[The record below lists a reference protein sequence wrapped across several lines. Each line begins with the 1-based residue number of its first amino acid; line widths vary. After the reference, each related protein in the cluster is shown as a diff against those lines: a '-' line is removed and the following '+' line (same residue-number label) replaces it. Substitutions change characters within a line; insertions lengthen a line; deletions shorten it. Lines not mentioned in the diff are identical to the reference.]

1 MNRIKELRQ
10 TLNLTQK
17 ELAEK
22 VGFNQTAIGKYERN
36 ELEPNLE
43 TLKKLSAI
51 FECSIDYLVGYSD
64 DFGNVTVQQKSP
76 ADALT
81 PTEQE
86 LLNNFRSLPRAEQ
99 TQISEYAR
107 ILAIHRGTK
116 KNIKKIKGEIL

>member
-76 ADALT
+76 TNALT
-81 PTEQE
+81 PAEQE
-86 LLNNFRSLPRAEQ
+86 LLNNFRSLPPPEQ
-99 TQISEYAR
+99 VQANEYVRFLSER
-107 ILAIHRGTK
+107 RGIK
-116 KNIKKIKGEIL
+116 KNKGA

>member
-10 TLNLTQK
+10 SQNLTQK

-43 TLKKLSAI
+43 TLKKLSI
-51 FECSIDYLVGYSD
+51 LFECSIDYLIGHSD

-76 ADALT
+76 APSLSQE
-81 PTEQE
+81 EQD
-86 LLNNFRSLPRAEQ
+86 LLNDFRSLPRPEQ
-99 TQISEYAR
+99 AQASEYVHF
-107 ILAIHRGTK
+107 LAQRRGIYK
-116 KNIKKIKGEIL
+116 KKA